1 MDECACAHVC
11 VRAAGGWMV
20 ADSFR
25 ISAWSVVISPFSERL
40 FLCAW
45 TWAQQVFPVLCDSAH
60 LAMGVCLGVAT
71 WSRSAARPLPF
82 GMMRQRVG
90 KPFDSCHIRADSRER
105 FINSLM
111 PWRLPTSCLFEPSPL
126 FGFHEM
132 LWNPSHNLPLLSEL
146 ARVAL
151 CSSQPKNIS

>member
-71 WSRSAARPLPF
+71 
-82 GMMRQRVG
+82 
-90 KPFDSCHIRADSRER
+90 
-105 FINSLM
+105 
-111 PWRLPTSCLFEPSPL
+111 
-126 FGFHEM
+126 
-132 LWNPSHNLPLLSEL
+132 
-146 ARVAL
+146 
-151 CSSQPKNIS
+151 

>member
-1 MDECACAHVC
+1 MGDVRKTGAKDDTEILDLDFRTWWEQKGERGKECGTARMDECACVHVC

-71 WSRSAARPLPF
+71 
-82 GMMRQRVG
+82 
-90 KPFDSCHIRADSRER
+90 
-105 FINSLM
+105 
-111 PWRLPTSCLFEPSPL
+111 
-126 FGFHEM
+126 
-132 LWNPSHNLPLLSEL
+132 
-146 ARVAL
+146 
-151 CSSQPKNIS
+151 